1 MVFGVLDGM
10 NAAGRI
16 ATVAERLMDDAGLRQ
31 KFEETGE
38 VAVKIKVEG
47 YEVDIVLRR
56 CDDE

>member
-31 KFEETGE
+31 KFDETGE
-38 VAVKIKVEG
+38 VAVKIRVEG

>member
-31 KFEETGE
+31 KFEDTGE
-38 VAVKIKVEG
+38 VAVKIRVEG
-47 YEVDIVLRR
+47 YEVDILLKRV
-56 CDDE
+56 DE

>member
-1 MVFGVLDGM
+1 MGFGVLDGM

-31 KFEETGE
+31 KFDETGE
-38 VAVKIKVEG
+38 VAVKIRVEG

-56 CDDE
+56 LDE

>member
-1 MVFGVLDGM
+1 MGFGVLDGM

-31 KFEETGE
+31 KFDETGQ
-38 VAVKIKVEG
+38 VAVKIAVEG

-56 CDDE
+56 REE

>member
-1 MVFGVLDGM
+1 MAFGVLDGM

-16 ATVAERLMDDAGLRQ
+16 ATVAERLMDDSGIRQ

-38 VAVKIKVEG
+38 VTVKILVEG

-56 CDDE
+56 REE

>member
-1 MVFGVLDGM
+1 MGFGVIEGM

-31 KFEETGE
+31 KFDETGQ
-38 VAVKIKVEG
+38 VAVKITVEG

-56 CDDE
+56 REE

>member
-1 MVFGVLDGM
+1 MAFGVLDGM

-31 KFEETGE
+31 KFDETGQ

>member
-31 KFEETGE
+31 KFDETGE
-38 VAVKIKVEG
+38 VAVKIRVEG

-56 CDDE
+56 LDE

>member
-1 MVFGVLDGM
+1 MGLGVLDGM
-10 NAAGRI
+10 IAAGRI

-38 VAVKIKVEG
+38 VAVKIRVEG

-56 CDDE
+56 LDE

>member
-1 MVFGVLDGM
+1 MAFGVLDGM

-31 KFEETGE
+31 KFDETGE
-38 VAVKIKVEG
+38 VAVKIRVEG

-56 CDDE
+56 LDE

>member
-1 MVFGVLDGM
+1 MGFGVLDGM

-31 KFEETGE
+31 KFEETGQ
-38 VAVKIKVEG
+38 VAVKIAVEG

-56 CDDE
+56 REE

>member
-1 MVFGVLDGM
+1 MGFGVLDGM

-31 KFEETGE
+31 KFEETGQ
-38 VAVKIKVEG
+38 VAVKIAVEG

-56 CDDE
+56 RDE